1 MDYSLVILEKGGGG
15 KSENGEFKE
24 QQESIFAY
32 MNINT
37 FCACLGRIG

>member
-1 MDYSLVILEKGGGG
+1 MDYSLVILEKGGG

>member
-1 MDYSLVILEKGGGG
+1 MYYALVILEKGGGQ
-15 KSENGEFKE
+15 SEYGEFKE
-24 QQESIFAY
+24 QQESISVY